1 MTRDFSFT
9 NCYQTCD
16 LGFSNA
22 YLFAQLKVFC
32 TPYHSLVGKF
42 SREICL
48 RGMQFT
54 AYEKSSFQWTLMRQL
69 ALKKYCEQKHLV
81 SIPSLL
87 NSCAMDH
94 KKLELF
100 TMSMLTLQKKP
111 SVVTLM
117 TSGYANGL
125 KITAY
130 CGTFEKIR

>member
-1 MTRDFSFT
+1 MTRDFSVT

-16 LGFSNA
+16 LGFANA

-69 ALKKYCEQKHLV
+69 TLKNIAGK
-81 SIPSLL
+81 SSLL
-87 NSCAMDH
+87 TSCAMDH

-100 TMSMLTLQKKP
+100 TMSMLTLRKKP

-130 CGTFEKIR
+130 SGTFEKIR